1 LNLENT
7 LEEGAFEEDSNEIE
21 NILFE
26 HMEKHDLVSL
36 TVVSILISLEPNNF
50 FVNLFYF
57 KRYFFIKTFKS
68 ILHVKFKLLSAEKE
82 MDIFNQNLQTFY
94 SQNVSF

>member
-1 LNLENT
+1 MNLENT
-7 LEEGAFEEDSNEIE
+7 LEEGAFQEDSNEIE

-26 HMEKHDLVSL
+26 QMEKHDLVSL

-50 FVNLFYF
+50 FVNLFCF
-57 KRYFFIKTFKS
+57 KCYFFIKTFKS